1 MSKRTKLKLRNMQ
14 MFMTKYIFNSK
25 FIVRNLLAVTIVV
38 TLVAMIAGTVML
50 VKSSSDDKK
59 DDVSQEV
66 AVIYTYNSAE
76 INMDSISMIKT
87 SLDSD
92 NKETVVEANE
102 TQMVSEMTGEFDS
115 RFIATGSDIN
125 IREEAST
132 DSAIVGT
139 LNQGD
144 VGDILSSDGEWLKIS
159 SGSVTGYVKAEF
171 VLTGTEAEEYAVN
184 YQISKGVVI
193 ETGVYIRQE
202 ASTESEI
209 IGTANQGDSFE
220 VNKSTTDTLEG
231 WVCIYLE
238 DGATGYIC
246 SDYVNV
252 EMSYSAATPVIDEE
266 DTVTNDKEIEESEE
280 KTESADTTE
289 SSSDTT
295 GNVTTQD
302 TAPEVVTDNQIDVT
316 ETTRAAVSL
325 SAEDIN
331 LMAAV
336 IYLESGCE
344 SYEGQLAVANVIITR
359 LLSGAYGNTISDV
372 VYAPYQ
378 FTVVSSSQMD
388 DLIANGAPASCVTAA
403 QEAAAGRNNIG
414 SFSCFKPSWNV
425 NTSSLSSYV
434 VIGNHVFY

>member
-14 MFMTKYIFNSK
+14 MFMTKYVFNSK
-25 FIVRNLLAVTIVV
+25 FIVRNLLAVTIMVSLIAV
-38 TLVAMIAGTVML
+38 IAGTAMMI
-50 VKSSSDDKK
+50 KSSSTDNKK
-59 DDVSQEV
+59 ESPQEL
-66 AVIYTYNSAE
+66 AVIYTYNTAE
-76 INMDSISMIKT
+76 INTDSISMIKT
-87 SLDSD
+87 SLDND

-102 TQMVSEMTGEFDS
+102 TQMVSETTGEFDA

-144 VGDILSSDGEWLKIS
+144 VGDILSSDGEWLKIN

-171 VLTGTEAEEYAVN
+171 VLTGSEAEEYAVN
-184 YQISKGVVI
+184 YQTSKGVVT
-193 ETGVYIRQE
+193 ETGVYIRQS

-220 VNKSTTDTLEG
+220 INKSTTDTLEG

-252 EMSYSAATPVIDEE
+252 QMSYSSATPVIDEE
-266 DTVTNDKEIEESEE
+266 DTVTNEKEVEESEE
-280 KTESADTTE
+280 TTETTETTE
-289 SSSDTT
+289 SSDTT
-295 GNVTTQD
+295 QTVTTQE
-302 TAPEVVTDNQIDVT
+302 TTETTTDNQIAVT

-359 LLSGAYGNTISDV
+359 LLSGAYGSTVSDV

-378 FTVVSSSQMD
+378 FTVVNSSQMD
-388 DLIANGAPASCVTAA
+388 DLIANGAPSSCVTAA

-425 NTSSLSSYV
+425 NTSALSSYV